1 MKFTV
6 LLQAFLRFQPFW
18 ELTFIMRMRHDAGK
32 FSASGD
38 HYRVDK
44 EIFVRFLNRGVKL
57 LPKFLNEND
66 FFKFTSKQWAGRWST
81 YWLTDWNIQFQIV
94 QVKVHV

>member
-1 MKFTV
+1 
-6 LLQAFLRFQPFW
+6 
-18 ELTFIMRMRHDAGK
+18 MRHDAGK

-57 LPKFLNEND
+57 LPKFLNENV
-66 FFKFTSKQWAGRWST
+66 FFFNFLANSEWG
-81 YWLTDWNIQFQIV
+81 V
-94 QVKVHV
+94 G

>member
-1 MKFTV
+1 
-6 LLQAFLRFQPFW
+6 
-18 ELTFIMRMRHDAGK
+18 MRMRHDAGK

-66 FFKFTSKQWAGRWST
+66 FLNFLANSERGVGRH
-81 YWLTDWNIQFQIV
+81 TD
-94 QVKVHV
+94 

>member
-1 MKFTV
+1 
-6 LLQAFLRFQPFW
+6 
-18 ELTFIMRMRHDAGK
+18 MRHDAGK

-66 FFKFTSKQWAGRWST
+66 FFLNFLVNSEQGVGRH
-81 YWLTDWNIQFQIV
+81 TD
-94 QVKVHV
+94 

>member
-1 MKFTV
+1 
-6 LLQAFLRFQPFW
+6 
-18 ELTFIMRMRHDAGK
+18 MRQDAGK
-32 FSASGD
+32 FFASGD

-66 FFKFTSKQWAGRWST
+66 FLLANSERGVGRH
-81 YWLTDWNIQFQIV
+81 TDWLIGPFNF
-94 QVKVHV
+94 KSSK

>member
-1 MKFTV
+1 
-6 LLQAFLRFQPFW
+6 
-18 ELTFIMRMRHDAGK
+18 MRMRHDAGK

-57 LPKFLNEND
+57 LPKFLNENV
-66 FFKFTSKQWAGRWST
+66 FFLNFLANSEWG
-81 YWLTDWNIQFQIV
+81 V
-94 QVKVHV
+94 G

>member
-1 MKFTV
+1 
-6 LLQAFLRFQPFW
+6 
-18 ELTFIMRMRHDAGK
+18 MRQDAGK

-57 LPKFLNEND
+57 LPKFLNENV
-66 FFKFTSKQWAGRWST
+66 FFLNFLANSEWG
-81 YWLTDWNIQFQIV
+81 V
-94 QVKVHV
+94 G

>member
-6 LLQAFLRFQPFW
+6 LLQALLRFQPFW
-18 ELTFIMRMRHDAGK
+18 ELTFIMRMRQDAGK

-66 FFKFTSKQWAGRWST
+66 FFLI
-81 YWLTDWNIQFQIV
+81 Y
-94 QVKVHV
+94 

>member
-1 MKFTV
+1 
-6 LLQAFLRFQPFW
+6 
-18 ELTFIMRMRHDAGK
+18 MRMRQDAGK

-66 FFKFTSKQWAGRWST
+66 FFFNLLANSERGVDQH
-81 YWLTDWNIQFQIV
+81 TDWLIGTFNFKSSKLRYMSNIAKDKTFP
-94 QVKVHV
+94 KR